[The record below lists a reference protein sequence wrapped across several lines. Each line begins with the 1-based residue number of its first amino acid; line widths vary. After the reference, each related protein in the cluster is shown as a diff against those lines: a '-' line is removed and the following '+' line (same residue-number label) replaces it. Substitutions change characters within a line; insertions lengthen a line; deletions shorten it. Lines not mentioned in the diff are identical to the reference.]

1 MNNIQDLSQNMD
13 DRNQVPRDALSACT
27 ESLVAVARTLV
38 AAFFGP
44 GLGESSTLGSPETV
58 VTGAI
63 FATAWVGFSLLIPS
77 PNTKAIAK

>member
-1 MNNIQDLSQNMD
+1 MD
-13 DRNQVPRDALSACT
+13 DLNQVPRIDLPACA
-27 ESLVAVARTLV
+27 EPFVAVTRTLV

-63 FATAWVGFSLLIPS
+63 FATALAGFSLLIPS